1 MENID
6 ITTAL
11 LLKALD
17 IELREM
23 LLEDLQQFRLKQAA

>member
-6 ITTAL
+6 ITTAI

-17 IELREM
+17 LDLREM

>member
-6 ITTAL
+6 ITTAI

-17 IELREM
+17 LDLRAM